1 MSSAS
6 EHEPNPSSGQH
17 DVADYVLRDIQERV
31 AAGYQKYGTKLQT
44 FNRRD
49 PLWDLYQELIDAV
62 MYIRQEILERDSYKK
77 KIEEI
82 VELTYY
88 GLEHK
93 EYSIDTLLN
102 IRKVL
107 IRRDE

>member
-62 MYIRQEILERDSYKK
+62 MYIRQEILER
-77 KIEEI
+77 EEI